1 MKVEKKAQRAVSF
14 LSCLWVEAGGHSSQ
28 GRLQMMGPISPT
40 WLESLALCLA
50 GKELLKYKT
59 AVFSKRKIRKKGEI
73 IIIIKKKTT
82 K

>member
-40 WLESLALCLA
+40 WLESLTLCLA
-50 GKELLKYKT
+50 GKELLFPFRNTRLLY
-59 AVFSKRKIRKKGEI
+59 SLRERSERKGK
-73 IIIIKKKTT
+73 
-82 K
+82 